1 MLEKKRWL
9 QSWGFGVVFFLCALF
24 AWQASAQTLIEG
36 VDGTG
41 TRRRVLVDAMGKIIL
56 STAAALGLVQVAGG
70 NGTSVATATNPF
82 PVRPSADGTNP
93 VDATHPLMA
102 GVTDGVAL
110 RVPPWAKADDDD
122 TTNEV
127 EIHSAAAVDYALPG
141 PGWYEI
147 TASGNG
153 ACVVCGAA
161 PVAVMNTACTI
172 RLMEGVTRRLWLT
185 GPVCSVIGPSLQ
197 GYVYFLYMNPA
208 L

>member
-36 VDGTG
+36 MDGTG
-41 TRRRVLVDAMGKIIL
+41 TRRRVLVDATGKIIL

-93 VDATHPLMA
+93 VDATHPLMSQI
-102 GVTDGVAL
+102 TDGVKA
-110 RVPPWAKADDDD
+110 RIPPWAKADDDD
-122 TTNEV
+122 DTNEV
-127 EIHSAAAVDYALPG
+127 VIQAAPAVEYTLPG
-141 PGWYEI
+141 AGWFDI
-147 TASGNG
+147 TAVGNS
-153 ACVVCGAA
+153 ACIICGAA
-161 PVAVMNTACTI
+161 PVAVMNTVCTI
-172 RLMEGVTRRLWLT
+172 RVLEGVTRRLPLT
-185 GPVCSVIGPSLQ
+185 GPKCSVIGPSAA
-197 GYVYFLYMNPA
+197 GYVHFLYLNPA